1 MKLIIKMAHIRLLAQ
16 ALKAAGRSETGGVL
30 VAEYLGDDTFRL
42 ADLSVQATG
51 GSAIHFVRDPI
62 KHRAFLDAFFDHTG
76 HDYVRYNYFG
86 EWHSHT
92 IVPPIPSAEDC
103 DTMDRIVRDPDTH
116 AAFAVLLVARL
127 GFWGTLTVSATAFRA
142 GHAPDPVDVMDEDGR
157 RHSRIR
163 HLRVSRRRRL
173 IAI

>member
-1 MKLIIKMAHIRLLAQ
+1 MKLIIPVHILRLVEQ
-16 ALKAAGRSETGGVL
+16 ALRKAGKREIGGVL
-30 VAEYLGDDTFRL
+30 VAEHIGGDGFRL
-42 ADLSVQATG
+42 VDLSVQATR
-51 GSAIHFVRDPI
+51 GSATHFVRDPAE
-62 KHRAFLDAFFDHTG
+62 HRAFLDAFFDRTG
-76 HDYVRYNYFG
+76 HDYARYNYFG

-92 IVPPIPSAEDC
+92 VVPPVPSTEDC

-142 GHAPDPVDVMDEDGR
+142 GYAPDPVDILDEDGR
-157 RHSRIR
+157 RHSKIR
-163 HLRVSRRRRL
+163 HLRVGPQRRL